1 MKWIKFNLQNSFDK
15 VRLLV
20 VLQIILVVFS
30 FILEGIFTQSI
41 LNITFFIQFAILVV
55 TLNFYYQALLNLY
68 YSFWNLSA
76 ILIIFE
82 LVSAFRNILVLGNP
96 AVGFFYLVSI
106 GLLLI
111 SCYIISS
118 PLYYPLV
125 NWWEYDFRFR
135 ADIRVWVESE
145 GKRYR
150 GRLSDLRRGA
160 GCLEVFENVAQGSM
174 VWINLEILGQNFTL
188 QGQIRSKRE
197 PIIGR
202 TFIYGIKFTD
212 IDLEHRQRMRLLI
225 NYWNESK
232 KIKIRNKFASNK

>member
-41 LNITFFIQFAILVV
+41 LNITFFIEFTILVV

>member
-20 VLQIILVVFS
+20 ILQIILVAMS

-41 LNITFFIQFAILVV
+41 LNITFFIQFGILVV

-76 ILIIFE
+76 ILLIFE
-82 LVSAFRNILVLGNP
+82 LVSGFRNILVLGNP
-96 AVGFFYLVSI
+96 FVGFFYLMSI

-145 GKRYR
+145 GERYR

-160 GCLEVFENVAQGSM
+160 GCLEVFENIPQGSV
-174 VWINLEILGQNFTL
+174 VWINLEVLGQNFTL

-212 IDLEHRQRMRLLI
+212 TDLEHRQRMRLLI

>member
-1 MKWIKFNLQNSFDK
+1 MNWIKLNLQNSFDK
-15 VRLLV
+15 VRLFV
-20 VLQIILVVFS
+20 ILQIALVIFA
-30 FILEGIFTQSI
+30 FFLEGLFTQSI
-41 LNITFFIQFAILVV
+41 FNITFFLQFLLLVV
-55 TLNFYYQALLNLY
+55 TANFYYQALLNLY
-68 YSFWNLSA
+68 YSFWNLSV
-76 ILIIFE
+76 IFLIFE
-82 LVSAFRNILVLGNP
+82 LFSSFRNMLVLGNP
-96 AVGFFYLVSI
+96 GIGFLYLI
-106 GLLLI
+106 AMGMLFI

-135 ADIRVWVESE
+135 ADIRVWVEND
-145 GKRYR
+145 GTRQR

-160 GCLEVFENVAQGSM
+160 GCLESFENIQQGQM

-212 IDLEHRQRMRLLI
+212 TDLEHRQRMRLLI
-225 NYWNESK
+225 NYWRESK